1 MERSQTTG
9 PALATPQCRNLP
21 VGGGYLPDDP
31 TSPGVVAGAP
41 PARSGGG
48 DGGLFIGRGA
58 DAAASS
64 SEDAAASSSED
75 AAASSSEDAASSS
88 EDAAASS
95 AGPSPA
101 ETDALAWA
109 SIDEASQRK
118 RCGGSRALNNFIR
131 EGIHALTTP
140 KGDDRTNVIDQ
151 GARATYALG
160 PGPLRQLFHHLEA
173 CRLEGST
180 THFSER
186 QGSIAAPRC
195 GLMLD
200 YDMVV
205 ADSRPA
211 LTDRHYY
218 RIAGALTAA
227 LQRDV
232 DFAAQLGGAPELRL
246 HVFFIVKREAVPIAA
261 GNYRYGIHV
270 LVPGVKMGRAYKK
283 WFMRQFRE
291 EPGVAATLQELG
303 AVGDPAECLDQNSA
317 SVPVLFVG
325 SCKRGSVPYTLG
337 AALEVTLDLGAA
349 GRAGWVPPPVIKRL
363 GPAELAGY
371 NLVAELSLTV
381 EADYRDGDGRA
392 PLVPMREFEARAEVL
407 ARAQDW
413 GDRAAGGV
421 VPEEELLLA
430 EHTLSTLTLHNAEA
444 RHLHALLDL
453 LPGEYATDRGRWR
466 DVVFALANTSEQY
479 KPLAVWFSHK
489 CPRKWTDGGLAA
501 LDALWGDAVARR
513 GAPGHEPLTLRSIA
527 FWARAHDPARYAE
540 VMERSYFTVLTGY
553 VYEHGGKLQHY
564 MIAKILEVMLGA
576 KFCVDIDVGA
586 RGAQAY
592 CWFEFVLPGQAQRP
606 GEVWK
611 WRKEVEPDDV
621 HIYMSEKLAR
631 VLDQISEHIEE
642 RRAGAAD
649 EDQGKYYK
657 GLGKTF
663 AGAKLNLYND
673 TFKNGV
679 IRQAGYLFRRRG
691 FVESLDSVP
700 FLFGTLN
707 GVLRLGPRVALIDHF
722 HEYPVSRYSPVAYAR
737 FDPARPDHWQQLVL
751 DAVADIIVEPDARDW
766 ILYHA
771 AQGLSGEPKE
781 GLMLLWEGGGQ
792 NGKTSFLRWVA
803 KALGP
808 YADKFNIQLM
818 CSEREDADRPN
829 SAMMRFKH
837 LNYAYSEESNKAQS
851 LNVAR
856 MKEMVNAGE
865 VSGRDL
871 NSKQETF
878 TMKANVVAASQYSFT
893 VNTTDHGTWRRLR
906 HYTSKA
912 KFRKNPDP
920 NCSFE
925 KKEDQR
931 FVRQYPTDPQF
942 QTAFLGVLAHY
953 YERLQVEHDGEL
965 KNVRSPTIERE
976 SEDFRIGQDALHRW
990 VSQSVVLSPDC
1001 AAEYSLGVLGGY
1013 YTEWYSANIERK
1025 RHVAGEIIKELE
1037 SSAVGKHLRPAANR
1051 TLVLRGCRVLTPDEM
1066 TLRPGEELLVVAE
1079 RRGARTPGEWARDVA
1094 LAADAGEGRL
1104 DGRRWWEGRV
1114 GDGGK
1119 HGGAALGRDDGFDFD
1134 DGATHGRDDGFDFDD
1149 DAAVLAAERADRRGE
1164 APPREDR
1171 AGAGRAGAGRAGAGH
1186 AGAGRGLT
1194 LEDLLD

>member
-1 MERSQTTG
+1 ME
-9 PALATPQCRNLP
+9 LP
-21 VGGGYLPDDP
+21 H
-31 TSPGVVAGAP
+31 TSAPVAA
-41 PARSGGG
+41 
-48 DGGLFIGRGA
+48 I
-58 DAAASS
+58 
-64 SEDAAASSSED
+64 
-75 AAASSSEDAASSS
+75 
-88 EDAAASS
+88 
-95 AGPSPA
+95 GPSPA
-101 ETDALAWA
+101 ETDALVWA
-109 SIDEASQRK
+109 GIDEASQRK
-118 RCGGSRALNNFIR
+118 RCGGARGLNNFVR
-131 EGIHALTTP
+131 EGIHAHTTQ

-151 GARATYALG
+151 GERTTYALG
-160 PGPLRQLFHHLEA
+160 PDHLRELFRHLEA

-186 QGSIAAPRC
+186 QGSAAHPRS
-195 GLMLD
+195 GFMID
-200 YDMVV
+200 YDVV
-205 ADSRPA
+205 LTNRRPA

-218 RIAGALTAA
+218 RIAGALVAA

-232 DFAAQLGGAPELRL
+232 DFAGQLAPAGRPPPPELRL
-246 HVFFIVKREAVPIAA
+246 HVFFIVKREAVPVA
-261 GNYRYGIHV
+261 GGDQGSPPTYRYGLHV
-270 LVPGVKMGRAYKK
+270 LAPGVKMGRAYKK
-283 WFMRQFRE
+283 WFMRQFRA
-291 EPGVAATLQELG
+291 EPGVAAALQELG
-303 AVGDPAECLDQNSA
+303 VVGDPAECLDQNSA
-317 SVPVLFVG
+317 SVPVLFIG
-325 SCKRGSVPYTLG
+325 SCKRGGVPYVLG
-337 AALEVTLDLGAA
+337 AALEVTLDLGC
-349 GRAGWVPPPVIKRL
+349 GGGWTPPPVVKKL

-371 NLVAELSLTV
+371 NLAAELSLTV
-381 EADYRDGDGRA
+381 EADYSDADGRA
-392 PLVPMREFEARAEVL
+392 PLVRMLEFEPRPEVL

-413 GDRAAGGV
+413 GDRSAAGA
-421 VPEEELLLA
+421 VPAEELLLA

-453 LPGEYATDRGRWR
+453 LGPEYATERARWR

-501 LDALWGDAVARR
+501 LDALWDDAVARR
-513 GAPGHEPLTLRSIA
+513 GGGDRPLTLRSIA
-527 FWARAHDPARYAE
+527 YWARAHDPARYAE

-564 MIAKILEVMLGA
+564 MFAKILEAMLGA
-576 KFCVDIDVGA
+576 KFCVDIDVGT
-586 RGAQAY
+586 RGTQTY

-631 VLDQISEHIEE
+631 VLDQIGEHLEE
-642 RRAGAAD
+642 KRAGAAD
-649 EDQGKYYK
+649 EEQGKYYK
-657 GLGKTF
+657 NLAKTF
-663 AGAKLNLYND
+663 AGSKLNLYND

-679 IRQAGYLFRRRG
+679 IRQANYLFRRRG
-691 FVESLDSVP
+691 FVERLDCIP

-707 GVLRLGPRVALIDHF
+707 GVLKLGPRCALIDHY
-722 HEYPVSRYSPVAYAR
+722 HEWPISRFSPVAYTR
-737 FDPARPDHWQQLVL
+737 FDPRRPDPWQQLVL

-766 ILYHA
+766 ILFLA

-837 LNYAYSEESNKAQS
+837 LNFAYSEESNKAQS

-878 TMKANVVAASQYSFT
+878 TMKANLVAASQYSFI

-920 NCSFE
+920 GNPCE

-931 FVRQYPTDPQF
+931 FVRQYPADPQF
-942 QTAFLGVLAHY
+942 QSAFLSVLVHY
-953 YERLQVEHDGEL
+953 YERLQAEHGGEL
-965 KNVRSPTIERE
+965 KNVPSPTIDRE
-976 SEDFRIGQDALHRW
+976 TEAFRVGQDALHRW
-990 VSQSVVLSPDC
+990 ISESVVLSPDC
-1001 AAEYSLGVLGGY
+1001 AADYPLGVLGGY
-1013 YTEWYSANIERK
+1013 YTEWYTANIERK
-1025 RHVAGEIIKELE
+1025 RHVAGEIIKEIE

-1051 TLVLRGCRVLTPDEM
+1051 TLVLRGCRVLTPGEM
-1066 TLRPGEELLVVAE
+1066 TLRPGEELLVAAE
-1079 RRGARTPGEWARDVA
+1079 RRGGRSPDEWELDAA
-1094 LAADAGEGRL
+1094 LAGGAAGGAAGHRDGRR
-1104 DGRRWWEGRV
+1104 DGRRWWEPRGPPPASPEPAPV
-1114 GDGGK
+1114 AGGPE
-1119 HGGAALGRDDGFDFD
+1119 GAPDCY
-1134 DGATHGRDDGFDFDD
+1134 FDD
-1149 DAAVLAAERADRRGE
+1149 DVAVL
-1164 APPREDR
+1164 
-1171 AGAGRAGAGRAGAGH
+1171 GAGRAAPGAGSGPLDDESEFMALIDAAEMGAAPRAAAPPFGVQ
-1186 AGAGRGLT
+1186 
-1194 LEDLLD
+1194 DLFD